1 MSPALKNLE
10 KKVLSLPLPERMA
23 LIGVIYES
31 VDSESVKTSKKWIKE
46 VDARIESYESGD
58 ISSISVD
65 ESMKRLWSKLE
76 K

>member
-1 MSPALKNLE
+1 
-10 KKVLSLPLPERMA
+10 MA